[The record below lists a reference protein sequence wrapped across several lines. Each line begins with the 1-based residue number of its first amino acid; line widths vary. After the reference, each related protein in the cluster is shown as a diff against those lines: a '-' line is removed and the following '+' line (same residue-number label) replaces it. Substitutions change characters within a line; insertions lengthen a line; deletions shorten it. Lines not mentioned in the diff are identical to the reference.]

1 MPDIKFIKLYNRW
14 DVNHYA
20 RLQNTYLKLSGDN
33 VDYLIA
39 GVEDTGQQTT
49 WVSEYII
56 SGNERHFNPYDAGT
70 TNDAFMHFN
79 VAVDDPPTDIA
90 LTNAVTSLPENSDT
104 TSATKIADIVIT
116 NDALGTYPVVLSGAD
131 EASFEVF
138 AGELRLRAGVALAYE
153 TQDSYAVT
161 LTTGSV
167 STSHTLSIADVNGPP
182 LAVADDG
189 GTVDEGGVL
198 AGQPNLLTN
207 DTDPEDNPLTA
218 VLVSGPSNAS
228 AFTLNSNGT
237 FNYTHDGSE
246 TTSDS
251 FT

>member
-1 MPDIKFIKLYNRW
+1 VENDTGHHSQWFPLTNIMDGNLTSMYHGPEGSNANKIKITITGAGGMPDIKFIKLYNRW

-104 TSATKIADIVIT
+104 TSATKIGDLVISGVHETSIT
-116 NDALGTYPVVLSGAD
+116 NTDKLTGTP
-131 EASFEVF
+131 
-138 AGELRLRAGVALAYE
+138 
-153 TQDSYAVT
+153 
-161 LTTGSV
+161 
-167 STSHTLSIADVNGPP
+167 
-182 LAVADDG
+182 
-189 GTVDEGGVL
+189 
-198 AGQPNLLTN
+198 TN
-207 DTDPEDNPLTA
+207 DNVGDHLVILSSTDP
-218 VLVSGPSNAS
+218 
-228 AFTLNSNGT
+228 
-237 FNYTHDGSE
+237 DGLI
-246 TTSDS
+246 
-251 FT
+251 